1 MNGVLSLPDL
11 MTGLLEGKMLS
22 DQFLL
27 HHLSAHC
34 ESGESVPESILDE
47 H

>member
-11 MTGLLEGKMLS
+11 MAGLLEGKMLS

-34 ESGESVPESILDE
+34 ESVPESILDE

>member
-1 MNGVLSLPDL
+1 
-11 MTGLLEGKMLS
+11 MLS